1 MGLCLNAS
9 KAETRLDTATLLLGW
24 IFVWGRIGLGL
35 HPGPPGARPRR
46 EMFWVFPGHL
56 SSRVLAPNRLQTT
69 YVPAK
74 VLYLVEQLPH
84 CDLLKLILLTER
96 FVLSARQV
104 FGQLGWWLFPQARLL
119 WLSLRFFLLFFFFL
133 FLWFMGGHP
142 GSQTVS
148 KTCSKVPRLPLIRS
162 NQVNNKNRKK
172 IIFFGK

>member
-9 KAETRLDTATLLLGW
+9 KAEARLDTATLLLGW
-24 IFVWGRIGLGL
+24 IFVWGRIGFGL

-56 SSRVLAPNRLQTT
+56 SCRVLAPNRLQTT
-69 YVPAK
+69 YVPAE

-104 FGQLGWWLFPQARLL
+104 FGQLGFFLCVFLKLGFWARLEVV
-119 WLSLRFFLLFFFFL
+119 FVLFFFFFFCSIWGKPNL
-133 FLWFMGGHP
+133 TNFWFRMVCEC
-142 GSQTVS
+142 SAQTKPF
-148 KTCSKVPRLPLIRS
+148 KTV
-162 NQVNNKNRKK
+162 
-172 IIFFGK
+172 

>member
-24 IFVWGRIGLGL
+24 SFVWGRIGFGL
-35 HPGPPGARPRR
+35 HPGPPGARPGR

-56 SSRVLAPNRLQTT
+56 TCRVLAPNRLQTT
-69 YVPAK
+69 YVPAE

-104 FGQLGWWLFPQARLL
+104 LGSIWISS
-119 WLSLRFFLLFFFFL
+119 SLAFWAGPEGIFFSFFFL
-133 FLWFMGGHP
+133 SMFVKG
-142 GSQTVS
+142 
-148 KTCSKVPRLPLIRS
+148 PLNS
-162 NQVNNKNRKK
+162 LCFFPQV
-172 IIFFGK
+172 